1 MANMCLAHRS
11 NGPSGRD
18 CSCAHQRW
26 PTVTWGR
33 QMPRLLLGFVIAL
46 LLSACGS
53 REIQDGAPD
62 RHVDASGTAD
72 AVPRIEPYS
81 KYGNPRSYQVAGKT
95 YYVLDDHRGY
105 QQQGQASWYGTKFH
119 GRRTSSGEPYD
130 MYAMTA
136 AHKTLPIPSYVEVT
150 NLENGRKAILRVNDR
165 GPFIAGR
172 IIDLSYVAAKK
183 LGVYTAGTARV
194 NVRAIDLRKS
204 TTTRPATNPPAATGR
219 TGDDQ
224 VYLQVGAFGERAN
237 AELMLSR
244 LISLTGENVLINSQQ
259 QVYRVHIGPLG
270 SEQAARQLASRLSPH
285 GINDAHVIRGE

>member
-1 MANMCLAHRS
+1 
-11 NGPSGRD
+11 
-18 CSCAHQRW
+18 
-26 PTVTWGR
+26 
-33 QMPRLLLGFVIAL
+33 MPRLLLGFVIAL

-62 RHVDASGTAD
+62 RHIDASGTAD

-259 QVYRVHIGPLG
+259 RVYRVHIGPLG